1 MSQPE
6 TQNRPPLKVGLV
18 QMTSAKSLEVNAAF
32 LDEAIRAAAAEG
44 ADYILT
50 PENSLLM
57 DLDGARVAE
66 ITGSEAYKA
75 ALEDL
80 HRLAGELK
88 VTLHI
93 GATPVLA
100 DGSAGGAVGGA
111 VGANAGETAG
121 RKLQNRS
128 YLIGPDGVCLGQYN
142 KIHMFDVE
150 LPGGETYRESATYLP
165 GQQAKVVA
173 CDAGRIGLTICYDL
187 RFAALYRALAQA
199 GAEMITV
206 PAAFTAYTGKAHW
219 HVLLR
224 TRAIETGCF
233 ILAAAQ
239 TGTHETGRATFGHS
253 LIVSPW
259 GEVLLDAG
267 AEPGVST
274 VMIDFAEIET
284 ARRAVPSLKHDR
296 DFIVKP

>member
-6 TQNRPPLKVGLV
+6 PQTRPPLKVALV

-32 LDEAIRAAAAEG
+32 LDEAIRKAAAEG

-75 ALEDL
+75 ALEEL
-80 HRLAGELK
+80 HRLAGELQ

-100 DGSAGGAVGGA
+100 EGSAVGGA
-111 VGANAGETAG
+111 FGADTGETAG

-165 GQQAKVVA
+165 GEQARVVA
-173 CDAGRIGLTICYDL
+173 SDVGRIGLTICYDL

-224 TRAIETGCF
+224 ARAIETGCF

-274 VMIDFAEIET
+274 AMIDFAEIDK
-284 ARRAVPSLKHDR
+284 ARRAVPSLRHDR